1 MILFSYYY
9 YILFLIIVIL
19 LLITSLIL
27 SSFMRNIFLKYR
39 TNESLSILF
48 LTNYTNNM
56 IDSRKQWG
64 QSVYYNYVLSKFL
77 FENYPTIQCSIYL
90 KALHDQTDIKDLKE
104 FIHRNHIK
112 IIIPTESSNALLLSK
127 YMNHFYNIRSYF
139 MEDYRYYD
147 ILDDKYKLKYFCFNH
162 SILYPKTVSICDRSI
177 CEVMRF
183 IRKYENRVFLKKR
196 CNTLGGEDVYDLTNM
211 KINKDHI
218 IAKIKSKDWIL
229 QKKIEGIFVG
239 VDVLYIHGV
248 LKGVTFHK
256 NNNYK
261 KMYRGYYNYY
271 FPSSENMY
279 SHSGLRMNEYFYVE
293 HFITILEKIGRIVGY
308 NGLMNVDF
316 IYSVKD
322 SDVKIYVLE
331 INPRTGGSIH
341 ISAHSGLLKSYFDY
355 LIYRRKNKR
364 VIKYKNIEIEKWS
377 NHRYTTL
384 IPYIFDNMNVIM
396 NINNMN
402 NDSKFILL

>member
-1 MILFSYYY
+1 MILVRYCYYV
-9 YILFLIIVIL
+9 LFLVIITL

-27 SSFMRNIFLKYR
+27 SSFIRNMFLKYS

-48 LTNYTNNM
+48 LTNYKHNM
-56 IDSRKQWG
+56 IDSSKQWG
-64 QSVYYNYVLSKFL
+64 QAVYYNYVLYKFL
-77 FENYPTIQCSIYL
+77 AEHYPTIQCSIYL
-90 KALHDQTDIKDLKE
+90 KAFHEQTDIKELKE

-112 IIIPTESSNALLLSK
+112 IIIPTESSNASLLSK
-127 YMNHFYNIRSYF
+127 YKNHFYNVRSYF
-139 MEDYRYYD
+139 MVDYQYYD
-147 ILDDKYKLKYFCFNH
+147 ILDDKYKLKYFCLNH
-162 SILYPKTVSICDRSI
+162 SILYPKTVSVCDRSI

-183 IRKYENRVFLKKR
+183 IRKYENGVFLKKR

-211 KINKDHI
+211 NIEKDHI

-229 QKKIEGIFVG
+229 QKKIEGVFVG

-261 KMYRGYYNYY
+261 KMYRGYCNYY

-293 HFITILEKIGRIVGY
+293 HFITILEKIGGIVGY

-316 IYSVKD
+316 IYSANG

-331 INPRTGGSIH
+331 INPRMGGSIH

-355 LIYRRKNKR
+355 LIYRRKNER

-396 NINNMN
+396 NIDNMKN
-402 NDSKFILL
+402 HSKFILM